1 MTNKQLLETFFPP
14 LPPSTKTTRNERR
27 KKDPITWL
35 QKHNELM
42 ALLRLTGRGT
52 DLPASKQFHEKRKT
66 KKKKKKKFERP
77 FQLSRVIHLVAF
89 LTINPPPGARKKLS
103 DGQQLKFV
111 PVFTGETINER
122 HCSRLFFA
130 TCVVRGW
137 WFCKWRD
144 WARLVIWITLD
155 PFLFSPSFCSL

>member
-1 MTNKQLLETFFPP
+1 MTNKQLFGTFFPP
-14 LPPSTKTTRNERR
+14 LPPSNEN
-27 KKDPITWL
+27 D
-35 QKHNELM
+35 
-42 ALLRLTGRGT
+42 
-52 DLPASKQFHEKRKT
+52 SKWTEEKRSDHVITKAQRVNGFAPFDRKRNRSARFKT
-66 KKKKKKKFERP
+66 ISWKKKNKKKEKKKFERP

>member
-1 MTNKQLLETFFPP
+1 MTNKQQLLGTFFPP
-14 LPPSTKTTRNERR
+14 LPPSNEN
-27 KKDPITWL
+27 D
-35 QKHNELM
+35 
-42 ALLRLTGRGT
+42 
-52 DLPASKQFHEKRKT
+52 SKWTEEKRSDHVIT
-66 KKKKKKKFERP
+66 KAQRVNGFAWQEEEPICPLQNNFMKKEKQKKKKKFERP